1 MNKLKKIFP
10 IIILLIFSLFVYFYY
25 QKNIEDFQNIKKI
38 NLIVFFKIILLSLSY
53 LITEGL
59 ILKNIVN
66 SMNKKI
72 SLLET
77 FFVMNFTYF
86 CNTFVQFTGLGY
98 RVYYLKKHK
107 KLEVL
112 KVLKLSVDTVA
123 CEVFIFSLIG
133 ILSLIFIDLSSI
145 DIKISIMLYIIF
157 LFLFIGSI
165 TYLYLGNYSHF
176 HH

>member
-1 MNKLKKIFP
+1 MNKLKKIYP
-10 IIILLIFSLFVYFYY
+10 LIILLIFSLFVYFYY

-77 FFVMNFTYF
+77 FFVMNFT
-86 CNTFVQFTGLGY
+86 
-98 RVYYLKKHK
+98 
-107 KLEVL
+107 
-112 KVLKLSVDTVA
+112 
-123 CEVFIFSLIG
+123 
-133 ILSLIFIDLSSI
+133 
-145 DIKISIMLYIIF
+145 
-157 LFLFIGSI
+157 
-165 TYLYLGNYSHF
+165 
-176 HH
+176 